1 MTEFKRIIAETVC
14 IEQLKNNT
22 IMITGATGTI
32 GSYLLELLSYY
43 NAECNA
49 GIQIICPVRRL
60 SEKSNALRFLDSVKW
75 IEYDFTKELTL
86 NCHVDYLIHCA
97 GPTRSKEMIERPV
110 DTIGAIVLGTENML
124 KFFRKNGRKSFLYLS
139 TVEIYGENF
148 NTEKKFYEDTLGAV
162 NTLDIRSSYPEAK
175 RLAETLCMAYASQY
189 GLPIKISRL
198 SQILGVGKNDNRLIA
213 YLCDCARNKK
223 QIVLKS
229 DGKAIK
235 AYCYVADCVS
245 ALIYILVNGDN
256 TAYNVA
262 DTNLILSVRAIAEFV
277 SKRYIGEDV
286 LIENTQ
292 TKMYP
297 KSSSLIMNTD
307 KLCKL
312 GWHPMFKIEEAFD
325 ALILKTVY

>member
-32 GSYLLELLSYY
+32 GSYLLELLLYY

-60 SEKSNALRFLDSVKW
+60 PEKSNALRFLDSVKW

-189 GLPIKISRL
+189 GLPIKPI
-198 SQILGVGKNDNRLIA
+198 D
-213 YLCDCARNKK
+213 
-223 QIVLKS
+223 
-229 DGKAIK
+229 
-235 AYCYVADCVS
+235 
-245 ALIYILVNGDN
+245 
-256 TAYNVA
+256 
-262 DTNLILSVRAIAEFV
+262 
-277 SKRYIGEDV
+277 
-286 LIENTQ
+286 
-292 TKMYP
+292 
-297 KSSSLIMNTD
+297 SLFM
-307 KLCKL
+307 
-312 GWHPMFKIEEAFD
+312 
-325 ALILKTVY
+325 